1 MSSLSSL
8 TSPTKLT
15 DQKPFR
21 GFDITSLIRKDD
33 DYKPKR
39 PAESRSPPTSSPGS
53 PNVTVGP
60 PMSPPSNPYA
70 NLFNSGLYQQYLGH
84 LIANSANGGGAPP
97 INPMLLQAQLAM
109 AAQSNHAHLLAN
121 YNGSA
126 SSLISERLKQNR
138 YSPYPPAAMPNSLT
152 HPSLISPPGLGSA
165 FKSLSRHPLSSS
177 PPVSPPH
184 SVSPPPARSPGSI
197 GSPGTVKSEPDLEP
211 GPIGTAAV
219 GSSAVAASDIKNIE
233 KMISGLSGNSEGTR
247 FSLSHENRIS

>member
-1 MSSLSSL
+1 M

-33 DYKPKR
+33 DDFKPKR
-39 PAESRSPPTSSPGS
+39 LAASPPASSPGS
-53 PNVTVGP
+53 PNVSVGP

-84 LIANSANGGGAPP
+84 LIANSAAGGGGGGGPPP

-138 YSPYPPAAMPNSLT
+138 FSPYTPTASLPNSLS

-165 FKSLSRHPLSSS
+165 FKSLSRPLSGNS

-184 SVSPPPARSPGSI
+184 SSGSPPPARSPGSV
-197 GSPGTVKSEPDLEP
+197 GSPATVKSEPEP
-211 GPIGTAAV
+211 EPSSAGT
-219 GSSAVAASDIKNIE
+219 AVAASDIKNIE
-233 KMISGLSGNSEGTR
+233 KMINGLSGNAEGSR
-247 FSLSHENRIS
+247 FSLSHEKIS